1 MWKKLFWDNESTR
14 VVNPFFYF
22 LFPADS
28 KWEELH
34 PGGER
39 PPALQEHSA
48 VAYKDCLYIFGGE
61 LGFSA
66 GTETPLW
73 VYNVK
78 VTYHLRPNLSL
89 SPSRERACM
98 RTSTERKGKSS
109 SRLLDV
115 SLEIVWLS
123 HPPRLNFVGRNF
135 VPSEFKR
142 FDLGKCGKARGYL
155 ASSCPRGSTPLW
167 SGKSNETPCWPWL
180 TISCFDAFRYR
191 GLRLRTLLFLL
202 AWNWLFQSSS
212 SSHRELR
219 FFIISLSFSDR
230 IWRFFVTNRCQ
241 HLSLPSKLNARPP
254 KGFSPPSTCMCCRS
268 LKIDEFRLRT
278 KVPQFLLNS
287 LYISSFQRG
296 GAKK

>member
-1 MWKKLFWDNESTR
+1 MPASYGKRSLISTAGIFFLTATSPLPLARIITRERGKKRGCINLVCPRLDLPSKGSVWVCMWKKLFWDNESTR

-89 SPSRERACM
+89 SPSRERARM

-142 FDLGKCGKARGYL
+142 FDLGKWGKARGYL
-155 ASSCPRGSTPLW
+155 ASSCRRGSYTPLV
-167 SGKSNETPCWPWL
+167 G
-180 TISCFDAFRYR
+180 
-191 GLRLRTLLFLL
+191 
-202 AWNWLFQSSS
+202 
-212 SSHRELR
+212 
-219 FFIISLSFSDR
+219 
-230 IWRFFVTNRCQ
+230 
-241 HLSLPSKLNARPP
+241 
-254 KGFSPPSTCMCCRS
+254 
-268 LKIDEFRLRT
+268 
-278 KVPQFLLNS
+278 
-287 LYISSFQRG
+287 
-296 GAKK
+296 